1 MAFVAAA
8 ASSSQAHFP
17 WLATDDEGRAIL
29 GRMAARLS
37 FDLAA
42 RRGRFCAVPPA
53 ATA

>member
-1 MAFVAAA
+1 MVMRRESTLGVSHPAA
-8 ASSSQAHFP
+8 
-17 WLATDDEGRAIL
+17 GRTIL